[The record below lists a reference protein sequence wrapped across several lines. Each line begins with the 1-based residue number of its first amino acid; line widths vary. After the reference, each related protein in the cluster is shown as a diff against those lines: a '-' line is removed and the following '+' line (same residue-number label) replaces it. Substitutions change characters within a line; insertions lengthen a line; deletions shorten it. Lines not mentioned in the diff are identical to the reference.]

1 LGGITVNNPI
11 DRRTF
16 LHRCVSSGTGALI
29 GSLIPHSL
37 LRGHLLSPP
46 ETTICAVAGDKIFE
60 NTMRA
65 VDAMGGMKKFVKK
78 GASVALLTNSVFDRP
93 GTYVNPDIPLAVV
106 KMCFDAGA
114 KSVITI
120 EDTPGSY
127 WKRSAFSTKLTQEI
141 GMIRRANG
149 KKDVT
154 IGKGKSLKEGSVSA
168 DLLSADV
175 FINIPI
181 IKDHQGTRYTGNLK
195 NMMGAFSSSTCRRCH
210 FGDQSIVTQLF
221 QGYYSKMELLSQ
233 SIADLNLV
241 RSPDLSVA
249 DVTEIISTNGPSGP
263 GRLKTPME
271 VVAGTNAL
279 AVDMYSVRHLGLNPD
294 ELLVIKRAQEHALGP
309 QSLNDVRIITK

>member
-1 LGGITVNNPI
+1 MNNQI

-16 LHRCVSSGTGALI
+16 LHRCISSGTGALV
-29 GSLIPHSL
+29 GSLFPTTFL
-37 LRGHLLSPP
+37 QGSPIFAP
-46 ETTICAVAGDKIFE
+46 EATICSVAGDKIFD

-65 VDAMGGMKKFVKK
+65 VEALGGMKKFIKK

-93 GTYVNPDIPLAVV
+93 GTYVNPDIPLAVI

-114 KSVITI
+114 GSIVTI
-120 EDTPGSY
+120 EDTPRSY
-127 WKRSAFSTKLTQEI
+127 WKRSAFSAKLSREI
-141 GMIRRANG
+141 GMIGRSG
-149 KKDVT
+149 EKKDVT
-154 IGKGKSLKEGSVSA
+154 IAQGKSLKEGSVSA
-168 DLLSADV
+168 ALLSADV

-210 FGDQSIVTQLF
+210 FGDQSIVAQLF

-249 DVTEIISTNGPSGP
+249 DVTEIITTNGPSGP

-279 AVDMYSVRHLGLNPD
+279 AVDMYSARHLGLNLD

-309 QSLNDVRIITK
+309 RSLKEVTIITK

>member
-1 LGGITVNNPI
+1 MNNI

-29 GSLIPHSL
+29 GSLIPPSL
-37 LRGHLLSPP
+37 LQGHLLTPA
-46 ETTICAVAGDKIFE
+46 EATVCAVAGDKIFE
-60 NTMRA
+60 NTLRA
-65 VDAMGGMKKFVKK
+65 VDALGGMKKFVKK

-93 GTYVNPDIPLAVV
+93 GTYVNPDIALAVV

-114 KSVITI
+114 KSIVTI
-120 EDTPGSY
+120 EDTPGPY
-127 WKRSAFSTKLTQEI
+127 WRRSTFSSKLTHEI
-141 GMIRRANG
+141 GTIRRASG

-154 IGKGKSLKEGSVSA
+154 IERAKSLKEGSVSA
-168 DLLSADV
+168 DLLAADV

-195 NMMGAFSSSTCRRCH
+195 NMMGAFSSPTCRRCH

-279 AVDMYSVRHLGLNPD
+279 AVDMYSVRHLDLNPD

-309 QSLNDVRIITK
+309 QSLKDVRIITK

>member
-1 LGGITVNNPI
+1 MNGQI

-16 LHRCVSSGTGALI
+16 LNRCVSTGI
-29 GSLIPHSL
+29 GAFLPPTLLKASSL
-37 LRGHLLSPP
+37 LAA
-46 ETTICAVAGDKIFE
+46 ETTVCSVAGDKIFD

-65 VDAMGGMKKFVKK
+65 VDALGGMKRFVKK

-93 GTYVNPDIPLAVV
+93 GTYVNPDIPLAIV

-114 KSVITI
+114 KSVVTI

-127 WKRSAFSTKLTQEI
+127 WKRSIFSSKLTQEI
-141 GMIRRANG
+141 GMIGQARE

-154 IGKGKSLKEGSVSA
+154 IAQGKSLKEGSVSA
-168 DLLSADV
+168 ALLSADV

-249 DVTEIISTNGPSGP
+249 DVTEIITTNGPSGP

-279 AVDMYSVRHLGLNPD
+279 AVDMYSVRHLSLNPD
-294 ELLVIKRAQEHALGP
+294 DLLVIKRAQEHSLGP
-309 QSLNDVRIITK
+309 KSFKEVTLMTK

>member
-1 LGGITVNNPI
+1 MNRQI

-29 GSLIPHSL
+29 GSLFPPAFLEASS
-37 LRGHLLSPP
+37 RLSA
-46 ETTICAVAGDKIFE
+46 ETTVCAVAGDKIFD
-60 NTMRA
+60 NTVRA
-65 VDAMGGMKKFVKK
+65 IDALGGMKKFVRK

-114 KSVITI
+114 ASVVTI
-120 EDTPGSY
+120 EDTPRSY
-127 WKRSAFSTKLTQEI
+127 WKRSAFSAKLSREI
-141 GMIRRANG
+141 GIIGRSG
-149 KKDVT
+149 EKKD
-154 IGKGKSLKEGSVSA
+154 IAIARGKSLKEGSVSA
-168 DLLSADV
+168 ALLSADV

-221 QGYYSKMELLSQ
+221 QGYYSKMEILSQ

-249 DVTEIISTNGPSGP
+249 DVTEIITTNGPSGP

-279 AVDMYSVRHLGLNPD
+279 AVDMYCVRHLGLNPD
-294 ELLVIKRAQEHALGP
+294 ELLVISRAREHALGP
-309 QSLNDVRIITK
+309 GSLKDVTIITK

>member
-1 LGGITVNNPI
+1 MNNPI

-16 LHRCVSSGTGALI
+16 LHRCVSSGTGALV
-29 GSLIPHSL
+29 GSFFPPSL
-37 LRGHLLSPP
+37 LEGSPLLAP
-46 ETTICAVAGDKIFE
+46 EATVCAVAGDRIFD

-65 VDAMGGMKKFVKK
+65 IDALGGMKKFVRK

-93 GTYVNPDIPLAVV
+93 GTYVNADIPLAVV

-114 KSVITI
+114 KSVVTI

-127 WKRSAFSTKLTQEI
+127 WRRSSFSTKLSQEI
-141 GMIRRANG
+141 GRIGRSG
-149 KKDVT
+149 EKKDIT
-154 IGKGKSLKEGSVSA
+154 IARGKSLKDGSVSA
-168 DLLSADV
+168 ALLAADV

-195 NMMGAFSSSTCRRCH
+195 NIMGAFSSSTCRRCH
-210 FGDQSIVTQLF
+210 YGDLSVVTQLF
-221 QGYYSKMELLSQ
+221 QGAYSKMELLSQ

-249 DVTEIISTNGPSGP
+249 DVTEIITTNGPSGP

-279 AVDMYSVRHLGLNPD
+279 AVDMYAVRHLGLNPD
-294 ELLVIKRAQEHALGP
+294 ELLVIKHSQEHALGP
-309 QSLNDVRIITK
+309 KNLKEVTIITK

>member
-1 LGGITVNNPI
+1 MKKQI
-11 DRRTF
+11 DRREF
-16 LHRCVSSGTGALI
+16 LHRCASSGTGAFIAYLF
-29 GSLIPHSL
+29 PPWL
-37 LRGHLLSPP
+37 LEGRSHFAA
-46 ETTICAVAGDKIFE
+46 ETTVCAVAGDKIFE

-65 VDAMGGMKKFVKK
+65 VDALGGMTKFVKK

-114 KSVITI
+114 ASVVTI
-120 EDTPGSY
+120 ENMPRSY
-127 WKRSAFSTKLTQEI
+127 WKGSSFSTKLSREI
-141 GMIRRANG
+141 GMIGRAG
-149 KKDVT
+149 TKKDVT
-154 IGKGKSLKEGSVSA
+154 IARGKSVKEGSVSA
-168 DLLSADV
+168 EILSADV

-181 IKDHQGTRYTGNLK
+181 IKDHEGTRYTGNLK

-210 FGDQSIVTQLF
+210 FGDLSVVKQIF

-241 RSPDLSVA
+241 RSPDLSIA
-249 DVTEIISTNGPSGP
+249 DVTEILATNGPSGP

-279 AVDMYSVRHLGLNPD
+279 AVDMYSIRHLGLDPD
-294 ELLVIKRAQEHALGP
+294 ENLVIRCAREHALGP
-309 QSLNDVRIITK
+309 KSLKEVTLITK